1 MIAGW
6 AAGLLMVSGTAGAE
20 LVDPTRPYSGHPDT
34 LAPRGGS
41 PLQSTLVSTTD
52 RRAVIEGRTYRV
64 GEKVGAET
72 LVAIRPYEVVLRK
85 PDGAERVLRML
96 PKLTG
101 KTNKDKT
108 P

>member
-1 MIAGW
+1 MIAGRV
-6 AAGLLMVSGTAGAE
+6 AGLLLLSGTAGAE
-20 LVDPTRPYSGHPDT
+20 LVDPTRPYTGHPDA

-41 PLQSTLVSTTD
+41 PLQSTLVSTAD

-101 KTNKDKT
+101 KMNKDKT